1 MKLRDNLNTEIRY
14 KELIQKKTSFVEED
28 LHEYQCTRTTWDSKQ
43 ELSHFDIILRNAYQ
57 ILISK
62 YSVGYPVLEL
72 IPDYLQGVQF
82 MKKGWNTDAG
92 YVTMLWYLS
101 IGVMLEC
108 HKELQQLSILLKEH
122 SVKDKLFSFLVNNT
136 QDYAS
141 EKLLWTTPY
150 AGLIEVIELAK
161 TNKEE
166 AVERL
171 QKYLKKEW
179 YKGHSDCGWYNDHK
193 SKWGVHFGYWSFE
206 SGALVKILGLDDSS
220 LQGLPYYPYDMVHC
234 ME

>member
-14 KELIQKKTSFVEED
+14 KELIRKKTPFVEED
-28 LHEYQCTRTTWDSKQ
+28 LHEYQCTGTTWDSKQ
-43 ELSHFDIILRNAYQ
+43 ELSHFDIILRNAHQ

-62 YSVGYPVLEL
+62 YSAGYPVLEL

-82 MKKGWNTDAG
+82 IKKGWNADAG

-108 HKELQQLSILLKEH
+108 HKELQQLSILLREH

-150 AGLIEVIELAK
+150 AGLIEVIEFAK
-161 TNKEE
+161 TNKEK

-193 SKWGVHFGYWSFE
+193 SKWGIHFGYWSFE

>member
-28 LHEYQCTRTTWDSKQ
+28 LHEYQCTGTTWDSKQ

-82 MKKGWNTDAG
+82 LKKGWNTDAG

-161 TNKEE
+161 TNKEK

-179 YKGHSDCGWYNDHK
+179 YKGHSDSGWYNDHK

>member
-28 LHEYQCTRTTWDSKQ
+28 LHEYQCTGTTWDSKQ

-108 HKELQQLSILLKEH
+108 HKELQQLSILLREL

-150 AGLIEVIELAK
+150 AGLIEVIEFAK
-161 TNKEE
+161 TNKEK

>member
-28 LHEYQCTRTTWDSKQ
+28 LHEYQCTGTTWDSKQ
-43 ELSHFDIILRNAYQ
+43 ELSHFDIILRNANQ

-62 YSVGYPVLEL
+62 YSAGYPVLEL

-82 MKKGWNTDAG
+82 MKKGWNADAG

>member
-14 KELIQKKTSFVEED
+14 KELIQKKTSFIEED
-28 LHEYQCTRTTWDSKQ
+28 LHEYQCTGTTWDSKQ

-62 YSVGYPVLEL
+62 YSAGYPVLEL

-82 MKKGWNTDAG
+82 MKKGWNADAG

-108 HKELQQLSILLKEH
+108 HKELQQLSILLREL

-150 AGLIEVIELAK
+150 AGLIEVIEFAK
-161 TNKEE
+161 TNKEK

-234 ME
+234 V

>member
-28 LHEYQCTRTTWDSKQ
+28 LHEYQCTGTTWDSKQ

-62 YSVGYPVLEL
+62 YSAGYPVLEL

-108 HKELQQLSILLKEH
+108 HKELQQLSIFLKEH

-150 AGLIEVIELAK
+150 AGLIEVIEFAK
-161 TNKEE
+161 TNKEK

-206 SGALVKILGLDDSS
+206 SGALVKKLGLDDSS

>member
-14 KELIQKKTSFVEED
+14 KELIQKKTSFVEDD
-28 LHEYQCTRTTWDSKQ
+28 LHEYQCTGTTWDSKQ

-62 YSVGYPVLEL
+62 YSAGYPVLEL

-82 MKKGWNTDAG
+82 MKKRWNSDAG

-108 HKELQQLSILLKEH
+108 HKELQQLSILLREH

-161 TNKEE
+161 TNKEK

-171 QKYLKKEW
+171 QNYLKKEW

>member
-28 LHEYQCTRTTWDSKQ
+28 LHEYQCTGTTWDSKQ
-43 ELSHFDIILRNAYQ
+43 ELSHFDIILRNANQ

-62 YSVGYPVLEL
+62 YSAGYPVLEL

-82 MKKGWNTDAG
+82 MKKGWNADAG

-108 HKELQQLSILLKEH
+108 HKELQQLSILLREL

-150 AGLIEVIELAK
+150 AGLIEVIEFAK
-161 TNKEE
+161 TNKEK

>member
-28 LHEYQCTRTTWDSKQ
+28 LHEYQCTGTTWDSKQ

-122 SVKDKLFSFLVNNT
+122 SVKDKFFSFLVNNT

-161 TNKEE
+161 TNKEK

-206 SGALVKILGLDDSS
+206 SGALVKKLGLDDSS

>member
-28 LHEYQCTRTTWDSKQ
+28 LHEYQCTGTTWDSKQ

-62 YSVGYPVLEL
+62 YSAGYPVLEL

-82 MKKGWNTDAG
+82 MKKGWNADAG

-108 HKELQQLSILLKEH
+108 HKELQQLSILLREL

-150 AGLIEVIELAK
+150 AGLIEVIEFAK
-161 TNKEE
+161 TNKEK

-179 YKGHSDCGWYNDHK
+179 YKGHSDSGWYNDHK

-206 SGALVKILGLDDSS
+206 SGALVKKLGLDDSS

>member
-28 LHEYQCTRTTWDSKQ
+28 LHEYQCTGTTWDSKQ

-122 SVKDKLFSFLVNNT
+122 SVKDKFFSFLVNNT

>member
-28 LHEYQCTRTTWDSKQ
+28 LHEYQCTGTTWDSKQ
-43 ELSHFDIILRNAYQ
+43 ELSHFDIILRNANQ

-62 YSVGYPVLEL
+62 YSAGYPVLEL

-82 MKKGWNTDAG
+82 MKKGWNADAG

-108 HKELQQLSILLKEH
+108 HKELQQLSILLREL

-161 TNKEE
+161 TNKGK

>member
-28 LHEYQCTRTTWDSKQ
+28 LHEYQRTGITWDSKQ

-62 YSVGYPVLEL
+62 YSAGYPVLEL
-72 IPDYLQGVQF
+72 IPDYLQGVEF
-82 MKKGWNTDAG
+82 MKKGWNADAG

-108 HKELQQLSILLKEH
+108 HKELQQLSILLREY
-122 SVKDKLFSFLVNNT
+122 SVKDKLFSYLVNNI

-161 TNKEE
+161 TNKGK

-206 SGALVKILGLDDSS
+206 SSALVKILGLDDSS

>member
-28 LHEYQCTRTTWDSKQ
+28 LHEYQCTGTTWDSKQ
-43 ELSHFDIILRNAYQ
+43 ELSHFDIILRNAHQ

-62 YSVGYPVLEL
+62 YSAGYPVLEL

-82 MKKGWNTDAG
+82 IKKGWNADAG

-108 HKELQQLSILLKEH
+108 HKELQQLSILLREH

-150 AGLIEVIELAK
+150 AGLIEVIEFAK
-161 TNKEE
+161 TNKEK

>member
-28 LHEYQCTRTTWDSKQ
+28 LHEYQCTGTTWDSKQ
-43 ELSHFDIILRNAYQ
+43 ELSHFDIILRNANQ

-62 YSVGYPVLEL
+62 YSAGYPVLEL

-82 MKKGWNTDAG
+82 MKKGWNADAG

-101 IGVMLEC
+101 IGVMLGC
-108 HKELQQLSILLKEH
+108 HKELQQLSILLREL

-161 TNKEE
+161 TNKEK

>member
-28 LHEYQCTRTTWDSKQ
+28 LHEYQCTGTTWDSKQ

-62 YSVGYPVLEL
+62 YSAGYPVLEL
-72 IPDYLQGVQF
+72 IPDYLQGVRF
-82 MKKGWNTDAG
+82 MKKGWNADAG

-108 HKELQQLSILLKEH
+108 HKELQQLSILLREL

-150 AGLIEVIELAK
+150 AGLIEVIEFAK
-161 TNKEE
+161 TNKEK

-206 SGALVKILGLDDSS
+206 SGALVKKLGLDDSS

>member
-28 LHEYQCTRTTWDSKQ
+28 LHEYQCTGTTWDSKQ

-82 MKKGWNTDAG
+82 LKKGWNTDAG

-108 HKELQQLSILLKEH
+108 HKELQQLSILLREL

-150 AGLIEVIELAK
+150 AGLIEVIEFAK
-161 TNKEE
+161 TNKEK

-179 YKGHSDCGWYNDHK
+179 YKGHSDSGWYNDHK

>member
-28 LHEYQCTRTTWDSKQ
+28 LHEYQCTGTTWDSKQ

-108 HKELQQLSILLKEH
+108 HKELQQLSILLREL

-161 TNKEE
+161 TNKGK

>member
-28 LHEYQCTRTTWDSKQ
+28 LHEYQCTGTTWDSKQ
-43 ELSHFDIILRNAYQ
+43 ELSHFDIILRNANQ

-62 YSVGYPVLEL
+62 YSAGYPVLEL
-72 IPDYLQGVQF
+72 IPDYLQGVRF
-82 MKKGWNTDAG
+82 MKKGWNADAG

-108 HKELQQLSILLKEH
+108 HKEPQQPSILLREL

-161 TNKEE
+161 TNKEK

-193 SKWGVHFGYWSFE
+193 SKRGVHFGYWSFE

-220 LQGLPYYPYDMVHC
+220 PQGLPYYPYDMVHC

>member
-28 LHEYQCTRTTWDSKQ
+28 LHEYQCTGTTWDSKQ
-43 ELSHFDIILRNAYQ
+43 ELSHFDIILRNANQ

-62 YSVGYPVLEL
+62 YSAGYPVLEL

-82 MKKGWNTDAG
+82 MKKGWNADAG

-108 HKELQQLSILLKEH
+108 HKELQQLSILLREL

-161 TNKEE
+161 TNKEK

-179 YKGHSDCGWYNDHK
+179 YKGHSDSGWYNDHK

>member
-14 KELIQKKTSFVEED
+14 KELIRKKTSFVEED
-28 LHEYQCTRTTWDSKQ
+28 LHEYQCTGTTWDSKQ
-43 ELSHFDIILRNAYQ
+43 ELSHFDIILRNAHQ

-62 YSVGYPVLEL
+62 YSAGYPVLEL

-122 SVKDKLFSFLVNNT
+122 SVKDKFFSFLVNNT

-161 TNKEE
+161 TNKEK

>member
-14 KELIQKKTSFVEED
+14 KELIRKKTSFVEED
-28 LHEYQCTRTTWDSKQ
+28 LHEYQCTGTTWDSKQ
-43 ELSHFDIILRNAYQ
+43 ELSHFDIILRNAHQ

-62 YSVGYPVLEL
+62 YSAGYPVLEL

-82 MKKGWNTDAG
+82 IKKGWNADAG

-161 TNKEE
+161 TNKEK

>member
-1 MKLRDNLNTEIRY
+1 MKLLDNLNTEIRY

-28 LHEYQCTRTTWDSKQ
+28 LHEYQCTGTTWDSKQ
-43 ELSHFDIILRNAYQ
+43 ELSHFDIILRNANQ

-62 YSVGYPVLEL
+62 YSAGYPVLEL

-82 MKKGWNTDAG
+82 MKKGWNADAG

-108 HKELQQLSILLKEH
+108 HKELQQLSILLREL

-161 TNKEE
+161 TNKEK

>member
-28 LHEYQCTRTTWDSKQ
+28 LHEYQCTGTTWDSKQ

-161 TNKEE
+161 TNKEK

>member
-1 MKLRDNLNTEIRY
+1 MY
-14 KELIQKKTSFVEED
+14 KRQ
-28 LHEYQCTRTTWDSKQ
+28 
-43 ELSHFDIILRNAYQ
+43 
-57 ILISK
+57 SK
-62 YSVGYPVLEL
+62 YSAGYPVLEL

-150 AGLIEVIELAK
+150 AGLIEVIEFAK
-161 TNKEE
+161 TNKEK